1 MELARYQRFYIIFIL
16 LTFFDFLKAMN
27 KKTLVGVSYVS
38 AWVIIWGTVGS
49 LIDFYFLQN
58 TYLPGSIGQFS
69 TFIITGLI
77 SSVIAIYMFQTI
89 NNKFIS

>member
-1 MELARYQRFYIIFIL
+1 
-16 LTFFDFLKAMN
+16 MN

-38 AWVIIWGTVGS
+38 AWVIIWGTIGS

-58 TYLPGSIGQFS
+58 TYQPGSSGQYL
-69 TFIITGLI
+69 TFIITAFV
-77 SSVIAIYMFQTI
+77 SSITAVYIFPTI

>member
-1 MELARYQRFYIIFIL
+1 
-16 LTFFDFLKAMN
+16 MN

-38 AWVIIWGTVGS
+38 TWIIIWGTIGS

-69 TFIITGLI
+69 TFIITAFL
-77 SSVIAIYMFQTI
+77 SSIVAIYIFPTI
-89 NNKFIS
+89 NKKFIN

>member
-1 MELARYQRFYIIFIL
+1 
-16 LTFFDFLKAMN
+16 MN

-38 AWVIIWGTVGS
+38 AWVIIWGTIGS

-58 TYLPGSIGQFS
+58 TYLPGSLGQYS
-69 TFIITGLI
+69 TFLITALF
-77 SSVIAIYMFQTI
+77 SSIIAIYIFPTV

>member
-1 MELARYQRFYIIFIL
+1 MPLSGLIFS
-16 LTFFDFLKAMN
+16 KAMN

-49 LIDFYFLQN
+49 IIDFYFLQN
-58 TYLPGSIGQFS
+58 TYLPGSSGQFL
-69 TFIITGLI
+69 TFIITAAI
-77 SSVIAIYMFQTI
+77 SSIAAIYMFPTI

>member
-1 MELARYQRFYIIFIL
+1 
-16 LTFFDFLKAMN
+16 MN

-38 AWVIIWGTVGS
+38 AWVIIWGTIGS

-69 TFIITGLI
+69 TFIITALI
-77 SSVIAIYMFQTI
+77 SSVIAIYMFPTI